1 MKQLYYKNIY
11 YLYYTPT
18 PWRSVTRR
26 APSRG
31 WSRMHSESDSTMLI
45 HSDQTHTNS
54 QSHQTR
60 AQSAEQSRNG
70 YIPKLD
76 GWYPP
81 RAFRASHRQ
90 SNLNGRK
97 VGVKMAQNLPGCVR
111 PCSCI
116 DADEQ
121 MSKLIKYIRRL
132 AWKEACARGQGR
144 HRQTTRNGCKLAYT
158 LVWLWIMFNTL

>member
-70 YIPKLD
+70 YIPK
-76 GWYPP
+76 
-81 RAFRASHRQ
+81 RAQ
-90 SNLNGRK
+90 SGHENG
-97 VGVKMAQNLPGCVR
+97 A
-111 PCSCI
+111 
-116 DADEQ
+116 
-121 MSKLIKYIRRL
+121 
-132 AWKEACARGQGR
+132 
-144 HRQTTRNGCKLAYT
+144 KLAG
-158 LVWLWIMFNTL
+158 LCSAL